1 MTRKNREKLNS
12 EEVVCAGRTVTIRVL
27 RTGDPDVDKER
38 ETEAVKR
45 RHAEISDMLASPS
58 GLSRAERKR
67 LKAERELLES
77 CSMRGLQ
84 ERAKTVLPG
93 IRRRICSLIK
103 VFGTRKMLQGI
114 GAKNTSAF

>member
-27 RTGDPDVDKER
+27 RTGDPGVYKER

-58 GLSRAERKR
+58 GLSRAKRKR
-67 LKAERELLES
+67 LEAERELLES
-77 CSMRGLQ
+77 FNARLAGTSKN
-84 ERAKTVLPG
+84 APPG
-93 IRRRICSLIK
+93 IVRECCSLQK
-103 VFGTRKMLQGI
+103 DYGTPIMFQGI
-114 GAKNTSAF
+114 GTKNTSAF

>member
-1 MTRKNREKLNS
+1 VTRKNREKLNS
-12 EEVVCAGRTVTIRVL
+12 EGVVCAGRTVTIRVL
-27 RTGDPDVDKER
+27 RTGDPDVYKER

-58 GLSRAERKR
+58 GLSWAENKR

-77 CSMRGLQ
+77 FDARLAGTS
-84 ERAKTVLPG
+84 KNVPPG
-93 IRRRICSLIK
+93 IVRRTCSLK
-103 VFGTRKMLQGI
+103 KDFRTRIMLQGI